1 MGGLKSRHIFSAA
14 AVAAAVLIIFCAVN
28 IQERK
33 KEENKGIKIG
43 VSVYK
48 SNDAF
53 VAEIVKYMEESA
65 REYEQETG
73 VKINLDV
80 SAAKSSQRTQNEQI
94 KRYISLG
101 YDVICVNIVD
111 RTDASS
117 IIDSATA
124 EGIPIVFFNR
134 EPVYEDIL
142 RGENIYYV
150 GTDAKSTALLQAQM
164 LIDIYGADPLSL
176 DKNGDGKLQYVML
189 EGETGHQDAIIRT
202 DWSVQT
208 VANHGITMEKLTGG
222 AADWDK
228 NQAAA
233 LMEQWIGTY
242 GKSIEVVLCN
252 NDEMALG
259 AVNALE
265 AAGMEETAVFGI
277 DATEEGAEAV
287 KDGRL
292 LGTVNCNASY
302 QGESIFGLAVS
313 LGRYGRPPEDLPITD
328 GRYIRS
334 PIEIVKQ

>member
-124 EGIPIVFFNR
+124 EGIPIVFF
-134 EPVYEDIL
+134 
-142 RGENIYYV
+142 
-150 GTDAKSTALLQAQM
+150 QQ
-164 LIDIYGADPLSL
+164 GA
-176 DKNGDGKLQYVML
+176 
-189 EGETGHQDAIIRT
+189 
-202 DWSVQT
+202 
-208 VANHGITMEKLTGG
+208 
-222 AADWDK
+222 
-228 NQAAA
+228 
-233 LMEQWIGTY
+233 
-242 GKSIEVVLCN
+242 
-252 NDEMALG
+252 
-259 AVNALE
+259 
-265 AAGMEETAVFGI
+265 
-277 DATEEGAEAV
+277 
-287 KDGRL
+287 
-292 LGTVNCNASY
+292 
-302 QGESIFGLAVS
+302 GL
-313 LGRYGRPPEDLPITD
+313 
-328 GRYIRS
+328 
-334 PIEIVKQ
+334 